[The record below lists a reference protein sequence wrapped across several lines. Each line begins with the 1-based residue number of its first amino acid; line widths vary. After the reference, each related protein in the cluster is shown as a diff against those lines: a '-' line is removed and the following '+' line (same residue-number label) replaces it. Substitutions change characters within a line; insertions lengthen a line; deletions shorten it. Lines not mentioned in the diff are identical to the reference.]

1 MTDRKLVAAR
11 FAVTWLPLL
20 VVLVGTSMV
29 LVDFTFNYIDQRYIS
44 GVGWVRFF
52 TYDRLYD
59 LALHLSMLAVALA
72 GALVF
77 AAMARSAFRGSI
89 RAATAS

>member
-1 MTDRKLVAAR
+1 MTDRKLAAAR
-11 FAVTWLPLL
+11 FAVTWLALL
-20 VVLVGTSMV
+20 VVLVGTSMA
-29 LVDFTFNYIDQRYIS
+29 LVDFTFNYVDQRYVS
-44 GVGWVRFF
+44 GVSWVRFF
-52 TYDRLYD
+52 TYDRIYD